1 MTNWAPASRSSNFV
15 NHSYD
20 YRANWTLLCPITI
33 INHNHYKFLNC
44 YWCIRRF
51 SFHES
56 FSTLVIGQ
64 CNLTVGCNPTP
75 VIGKM
80 KHLIILLFK
89 SNNHRI
95 DHNNHSNNHLSKEK
109 LGNFQNG
116 YLYTRMYEGVCCVRH
131 YVVFKTPIV
140 HDCVMTLTKSFW
152 AKKARYSFLQMHA
165 FCKWNI
171 RLRQFFTS
179 RPHWKISMRS
189 SWRMILDSRS

>member
-1 MTNWAPASRSSNFV
+1 MTNWAPASRSSNFA

-20 YRANWTLLCPITI
+20 YRANWTLLISITI
-33 INHNHYKFLNC
+33 INLNHYKFLNC

-56 FSTLVIGQ
+56 FSTVVIGQ

-80 KHLIILLFK
+80 KHPIILLFK
-89 SNNHRI
+89 SNNHII
-95 DHNNHSNNHLSKEK
+95 DHNNHSNNNLSKEK

-131 YVVFKTPIV
+131 YVVLLWIQHGVRVLTCSSV
-140 HDCVMTLTKSFW
+140 H
-152 AKKARYSFLQMHA
+152 
-165 FCKWNI
+165 
-171 RLRQFFTS
+171 RL
-179 RPHWKISMRS
+179 WK
-189 SWRMILDSRS
+189 